1 MQQQL
6 IKEAR
11 VFYFKTKKN
20 NNNNYQISK
29 NIIWEELNK
38 KENEKER
45 EREREREQI
54 NTKF

>member
-11 VFYFKTKKN
+11 VFYFKTTKN

-45 EREREREQI
+45 EREQI

>member
-45 EREREREQI
+45 EREQI